1 MVEPMSVVVLSRIAY
16 EVGTDILPP
25 VQDLRDVVAEAVRAR
40 AAEEFERQRA
50 DENAAD
56 ARALEEH
63 AAERLAS
70 LNAERDLH
78 EQARAEVLHL
88 LAEREAWQDATG
100 LVGASGDPSSVTPEN
115 LRQHVGALVSVL
127 QRLLEGAGD
136 ADENGWMWVQV
147 QLPEEVVSEARALLR
162 EAP

>member
-1 MVEPMSVVVLSRIAY
+1 MAERMSDVVLSRVAY
-16 EVGTDILPP
+16 ELGTDILPP
-25 VQDLRDVVAEAVRAR
+25 VKDLRALVEEVLRAR
-40 AAEEFERQRA
+40 V
-50 DENAAD
+50 
-56 ARALEEH
+56 
-63 AAERLAS
+63 
-70 LNAERDLH
+70 
-78 EQARAEVLHL
+78 EVLRL

-115 LRQHVGALVSVL
+115 LRTHIGALVSVL

-136 ADENGWMWVQV
+136 ADENGWVWVQV